1 VTEINRQWPSRALS
15 AGLGVPAQPEIVK
28 PKTNY
33 LRQSGAKS
41 KPNVLQIIKDV
52 LDETLMAAGHA
63 QAADLKGPKQLLPH
77 CRSRRVAIMTRLAP
91 ARAQPE
97 ATCS

>member
-1 VTEINRQWPSRALS
+1 MSEIKTSQ
-15 AGLGVPAQPEIVK
+15 IVK
-28 PKTNY
+28 PKRNN
-33 LRQSGAKS
+33 LLESEAKS